1 MLALPICSNLRFGK
15 KKLSEGIEEVR
26 FPRFFHQKLTFRQK
40 VIIFVQTKGL
50 WR

>member
-1 MLALPICSNLRFGK
+1 MLALPICSNLRFGIK
-15 KKLSEGIEEVR
+15 TQEGIEEVR